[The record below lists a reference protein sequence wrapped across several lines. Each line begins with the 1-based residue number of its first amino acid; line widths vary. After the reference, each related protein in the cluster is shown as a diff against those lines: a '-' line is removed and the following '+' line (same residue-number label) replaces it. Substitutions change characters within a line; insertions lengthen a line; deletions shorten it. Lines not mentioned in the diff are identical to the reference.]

1 MSTLHDQSLTSEAL
15 DMEAIL
21 FKVILQLAF
30 IIATARIFAA
40 LFKKLGQPGVCGEM
54 AAGLILG
61 PSLFGKI
68 FPETFHRIFD
78 PSVSLVFMM
87 FAQVGLVLLLFLLGM
102 DFEFNYLRTHGRRAL
117 AVAMSAMAV
126 PFTLGLVLAKFM
138 YPYVAVGI
146 SETGFVLFAATALS
160 ITALPILGIILV
172 EFRLNRTELGVI
184 AITAAALMD
193 VIGWT
198 LLATVNAIV
207 SSKFQ
212 VWLTLRMLGEAVIF
226 GVVMFLVVRPLLKKW
241 VRYILRKEG
250 DRLSIS
256 TLAILLTVAFISALT
271 TSQIGIFSIFGGFL
285 LGAMLFD
292 EHEFR
297 KAVHARL
304 QDFVRAFFVP
314 IFFMY
319 TGLRTD
325 VGTMGGAT
333 MWGLFALTIA
343 TAVLAKFV
351 PSTIAA
357 RASGFSWPDSF
368 SMGVLMN
375 TRALMELIVLN
386 IGLDLGVI
394 PKSVFFMYTLMA
406 VITTFMTAPLLRVT
420 LSWAGF
426 KPQQPEELVVGSL
439 RAASSGD

>member
-160 ITALPILGIILV
+160 ITALPILGIIQV
-172 EFRLNRTELGVI
+172 EPYRIGRDCHYGGCAHGCYRMDPSGHSQRDRKLQVSGM
-184 AITAAALMD
+184 ADAADAWR
-193 VIGWT
+193 GGYFWRSH
-198 LLATVNAIV
+198 V
-207 SSKFQ
+207 S
-212 VWLTLRMLGEAVIF
+212 
-226 GVVMFLVVRPLLKKW
+226 
-241 VRYILRKEG
+241 
-250 DRLSIS
+250 
-256 TLAILLTVAFISALT
+256 
-271 TSQIGIFSIFGGFL
+271 GGP
-285 LGAMLFD
+285 AAPQ
-292 EHEFR
+292 E
-297 KAVHARL
+297 
-304 QDFVRAFFVP
+304 
-314 IFFMY
+314 
-319 TGLRTD
+319 
-325 VGTMGGAT
+325 VGTLHSAQGRRPPFDFNSRHSSDGGLHFCAYHQPNRN
-333 MWGLFALTIA
+333 LFYL
-343 TAVLAKFV
+343 
-351 PSTIAA
+351 
-357 RASGFSWPDSF
+357 R
-368 SMGVLMN
+368 
-375 TRALMELIVLN
+375 R
-386 IGLDLGVI
+386 I
-394 PKSVFFMYTLMA
+394 PFG
-406 VITTFMTAPLLRVT
+406 RD
-420 LSWAGF
+420 
-426 KPQQPEELVVGSL
+426 VV
-439 RAASSGD
+439 